1 MVKKIQLKDWNIV
14 KSKRYVFYYDPERE
28 SECSKYIEEN
38 LEDIMD
44 FFYGK
49 RMEFCYLPA
58 ISKDFTSERIKYK
71 HPEWN
76 GEPLMNVGNDVL
88 KDYLPKELQ
97 QEACLLRCVE
107 FYDEFYYCKLK
118 PIDRVPF
125 REQIE
130 DFCNKI
136 YEDTQDHIAFCF
148 DDDNIN
154 YDDVRFSVSPL
165 IVNDEPTFEKKYCLA
180 DENFDSIDFN
190 FEILSY
196 IRNLKLSGVEEF
208 VLKCMVPTK
217 NKLSRIVIS
226 PKYEILLPDYGDMNI
241 AMSPLPK
248 AVFLLFLK
256 HEEGIYFKALSDYRD
271 ELQTIYSKIT
281 NRISGYVISKSIAQ
295 ITDPTKNAINE
306 KCSRIREAFLMKM
319 DDAIAKNYYING
331 NRGEVKKIDIP
342 RNLVEWQCEI

>member
-1 MVKKIQLKDWNIV
+1 MLSKIQLKDKDIV
-14 KSKRYVFYYDPERE
+14 KNKKYVFYYDPKKE

-44 FFYGK
+44 FFYDK

-97 QEACLLRCVE
+97 HEACLLRCVE
-107 FYDEFYYCKLK
+107 FYDEFYYYMLK

-136 YEDTQDHIAFCF
+136 YEDTKDHISFYF
-148 DDDNIN
+148 EDDSIS
-154 YDDVRFSVSPL
+154 DDGIRFSVSPL
-165 IVNDEPTFEKKYCLA
+165 ILNEKPAFEKKYCLA

-190 FEILSY
+190 IEILSY

-208 VLKCMVPTK
+208 VLKCMVPTD
-217 NKLSRIVIS
+217 NKLSRIVIT
-226 PKYEILLPDYGDMNI
+226 PKYEILLPDYGDMVI
-241 AMSPLPK
+241 EMSPLPK

-281 NRISGYVISKSIAQ
+281 NRVSDSVINKSIEQ
-295 ITDPTKNAINE
+295 ITDPTRNAINE
-306 KCSRIREAFLMKM
+306 KCSRIREAFLIKM

-331 NRGEVKKIDIP
+331 NRGEIKKIDIP
-342 RNLVEWQCEI
+342 RNMVEWRCKI